1 MSDVAASPPSTIR
14 GSGTFLVALCATS
27 FLATLMYASLSPFFS
42 EIGSD
47 LDVSVPAL
55 GQVITLRL
63 LLSAGLAIIAGPI
76 ADRFGYR
83 RTIMVGLVAL
93 CLTFLGVALSQSFA
107 MLLLTSLPGGLAGAT
122 LSGIPLAFAATS
134 FSGNA
139 RRQAISYVVAALSSS
154 AIIGVPVLTT
164 ISTIAGWRGS
174 FLFATFLSLISIP
187 LIWRALPTDPVVDRS
202 QPITRATILGPYS
215 VLLGEPRMIRLY
227 GSTFLRATG
236 WIGYLTYVGAY
247 LADDVGF
254 SITTIGLVFMVSG
267 IAYFGGSILAGRY
280 RSHWSPASIAS
291 IMTLFAA
298 AMLILLSFAHN
309 LPALVVIGIFGIS
322 LGSSLAWVMFTTLMS
337 TATTAG
343 QGTTMSFNATI
354 QNLGAATGGII
365 GGVLIAISG
374 YQLMG
379 AGLAL
384 ALVASAVLIM
394 VSARSFDSAPVTLAT
409 TDS

>member
-1 MSDVAASPPSTIR
+1 
-14 GSGTFLVALCATS
+14 
-27 FLATLMYASLSPFFS
+27 MYSSLSPFFS
-42 EIGSD
+42 EIGDD

-83 RTIMVGLVAL
+83 RTIMVGLIAL
-93 CLTFLGVALSQSFA
+93 TLTFLGVTLSQSYP
-107 MLLLTSLPGGLAGAT
+107 MLLLTSVPGGLAGAT

-134 FSGNA
+134 FAGDA

-154 AIIGVPVLTT
+154 SILGVPILTT
-164 ISTIAGWRGS
+164 ISTISGWRGA
-174 FLFATFLSLISIP
+174 FLFSTILTLVAIRF
-187 LIWRALPTDPVVDRS
+187 IWRALPVDPIVDRS
-202 QPITRATILGPYS
+202 QPITRATIFGPYR
-215 VLLGEPRMIRLY
+215 VLLGEPRMVRLY

-280 RSHWSPASIAS
+280 RARWSPPAVASV
-291 IMTLFAA
+291 MTLFAA
-298 AMLILLSFAHN
+298 AMLVLLTFAHH
-309 LPALVVIGIFGIS
+309 LPPLVVIGICGIS

-343 QGTTMSFNATI
+343 QGITMSFNATI

-379 AGLAL
+379 AGLGL
-384 ALVASAVLIM
+384 ILVASAVLIM
-394 VSARSFDSAPVTLAT
+394 VSARSFDPAPTKIAT
-409 TDS
+409 SDA